1 MYGCSGG
8 TSNDESSAKE
18 AVASAT
24 SKPPVSS
31 KVDKVESSKP
41 VLSKPESSAE
51 ESSAEESSESSNTET
66 SIGYIEIV
74 ENFNAEAVGTNSI
87 NLNWSSVSDI
97 SGYEIYRKCDSTSA
111 DYDKIMTIKNS
122 STTFFND
129 NQIVAGTRYYYQ
141 IRPYILSLIHI

>member
-1 MYGCSGG
+1 MKMNFFNKSITKRILGILLSATVVCSAMYGCSGG

-24 SKPPVSS
+24 SKPPASS

-41 VLSKPESSAE
+41 VLSKP

-97 SGYEIYRKCDSTSA
+97 SGYGQGTS
-111 DYDKIMTIKNS
+111 
-122 STTFFND
+122 
-129 NQIVAGTRYYYQ
+129 
-141 IRPYILSLIHI
+141 

>member
-1 MYGCSGG
+1 MNFFNKSITKRILGILLSATVVCSAMYGCSGG

-66 SIGYIEIV
+66 SIGYIETDEI
-74 ENFNAEAVGTNSI
+74 
-87 NLNWSSVSDI
+87 DI
-97 SGYEIYRKCDSTSA
+97 SSYANSEVEENIPQEIEKEPE
-111 DYDKIMTIKNS
+111 NS
-122 STTFFND
+122 SQDKNNESD
-129 NQIVAGTRYYYQ
+129 
-141 IRPYILSLIHI
+141 LE